1 MHTLCLIFIYT
12 YTCIYI
18 IYLLP
23 NFRYRGKEL
32 IYMSVFPH
40 LPSFSRMP
48 TKSVE
53 KKTQKMQQLKNGQRS
68 SCTCHLH
75 PRKLTCPLKRDYFN
89 RKYIFQ
95 PLIFRG
101 HSLVFQGVPGD
112 SRWNLLEA
120 SHLPLNDPK
129 LESVINRDHTSVISS
144 GRTTDHFF

>member
-1 MHTLCLIFIYT
+1 MYAHIVSY
-12 YTCIYI
+12 IYI
-18 IYLLP
+18 HMYIYIYSLP

-32 IYMSVFPH
+32 MQTVFPWGKLIYLLFQECRH
-40 LPSFSRMP
+40 
-48 TKSVE
+48 KSVE
-53 KKTQKMQQLKNGQRS
+53 KKTKKMQQQKNGQRS

-112 SRWNLLEA
+112 SRWNLPLSIPSALENIP
-120 SHLPLNDPK
+120 SWDQ
-129 LESVINRDHTSVISS
+129 
-144 GRTTDHFF
+144 